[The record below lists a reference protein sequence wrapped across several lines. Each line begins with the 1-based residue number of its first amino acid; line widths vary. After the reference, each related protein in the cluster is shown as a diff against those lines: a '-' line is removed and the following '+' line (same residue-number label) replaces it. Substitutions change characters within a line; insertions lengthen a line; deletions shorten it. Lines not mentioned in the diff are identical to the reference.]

1 MKTYEQAIEEAAEL
15 GREIGRNAA
24 EWYAQGAW
32 GSRATRCENQ
42 AAERF
47 LESWEAGDAL
57 PEPPNLS
64 GEWAGDE
71 TPVSLMARIFG
82 PNWETDEDEENG
94 SVWEMQDDV
103 CGAWTGGAQ
112 TAFYD
117 GLIDSANAI
126 LS

>member
-15 GREIGRNAA
+15 GRKVGQSAA
-24 EWYAQGAW
+24 EWYAQDAW
-32 GSRATRCENQ
+32 GGRATRGEKQ

-47 LESWEAGDAL
+47 LESWEEGDAL

-64 GEWAGDE
+64 GGWAGDE

-94 SVWEMQDDV
+94 SVWELQDDISN
-103 CGAWTGGAQ
+103 AWEEAAQ
-112 TAFYD
+112 DAFFCT
-117 GLIDSANAI
+117 LEASANSV